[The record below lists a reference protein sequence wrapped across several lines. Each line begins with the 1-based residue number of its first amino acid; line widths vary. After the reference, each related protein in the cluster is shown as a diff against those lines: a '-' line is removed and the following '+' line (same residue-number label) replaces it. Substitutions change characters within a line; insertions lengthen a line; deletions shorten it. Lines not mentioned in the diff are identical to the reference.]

1 MTDAR
6 RSNDE
11 YYRFKVVII
20 GDSGVGKSNL
30 ISRFTRNEFCLEHN
44 PTIGIDFA
52 YHAIQVHALGSSPLF
67 VVVKIQKFK

>member
-1 MTDAR
+1 MTDVR

-30 ISRFTRNEFCLEHN
+30 ISRFTRNEFCSEYN

-52 YHAIQVHALGSSPLF
+52 NRAIKVHVLGSSPLF